1 MENNISKIGNIKEND
16 IIINKKE
23 IIGSGAFGQVYLAKI
38 KKTNEN
44 VAVKIVF
51 QDKRYRN
58 RELSIMKP
66 LSHPNIVKLLGSY
79 KTISPNSKNNEEY
92 LNCIMDYIPETLS
105 NLILKNQNE
114 QTKFPL
120 ILIKLYS
127 YQMLKSIGYLH
138 SLGICH
144 RDIKPQNILINPD
157 DYTLKLCDFGCAKK
171 LIKGKEN
178 ISYICS
184 RFYRPPELIF
194 ESTDYNTQVDVW
206 SIGCVIAEL
215 VLNKPIF
222 PGKNKDDQLF
232 EIINILGTPSIDLI
246 KEINPNYHLKE
257 KLPFVKSKNWFEF
270 FEDKIN
276 DDDYID
282 LVSKLLVYLPDMR
295 LTPYKALCHPFFDEL
310 RNPDLILPNGK
321 SIPKHLFQFKECE
334 INFDKESIE
343 FLIYQLK

>member
-1 MENNISKIGNIKEND
+1 MVDNTIKKENLTEND

-23 IIGSGAFGQVYLAKI
+23 IIGTGAFGQVYLAKI
-38 KKTNEN
+38 KNTNEK

-51 QDKRYRN
+51 QDKRYKN
-58 RELSIMKP
+58 RELSIMQK
-66 LSHPNIVKLLGSY
+66 LSHPNIVKLISSY
-79 KTISPNSKNNEEY
+79 FTKSPNSQKNEVY

-105 NLILKNQNE
+105 DLILKNLNE
-114 QTKFPL
+114 KTEFPL

-157 DYTLKLCDFGCAKK
+157 DYTLKLCDFGCAKQ
-171 LIKGKEN
+171 LIKGQEN

-184 RFYRPPELIF
+184 RYYRPPELIL
-194 ESTDYNTQVDVW
+194 ESTDYTTQVDVW

-222 PGKNKDDQLF
+222 PGKNKNDQLI
-232 EIINILGTPSIDLI
+232 EIINILGTPSINYI
-246 KEINPNYHLKE
+246 KEINPKFKNKE
-257 KLPFVKSKNWFEF
+257 KLPFVKRKSWFDF
-270 FEDKIN
+270 FEGKIN
-276 DDDYID
+276 DEDYID
-282 LVSKLLVYLPDMR
+282 LVSKLLVYQPDMR
-295 LTPYKALCHPFFDEL
+295 LSPYKALCHPFFDEL

-343 FLIYQLK
+343 FLLFQLK